1 MEPHRS
7 PEALVRALIDAE
19 NTRDRRKADEILAA
33 DFTAITRARGDEQSR
48 ERLLDEIA
56 HPRNPT
62 LRRTL
67 IDTSV
72 WTRNGGNLAVVRT
85 LIETSDESNSAAAPT
100 RFRNIHVF
108 ERLGQDWRC
117 VGWQVT
123 MLSVD

>member
-1 MEPHRS
+1 MGPHRS
-7 PEALVRALIDAE
+7 PEALVRELIDAE
-19 NTRDRRKADEILAA
+19 NTRDRRKAEGILAA

-48 ERLLDEIA
+48 EHLLDEIA
-56 HPRNPT
+56 DPRSPT

-72 WTRNGGNLAVVRT
+72 WTRSGGNLGVVRT
-85 LIETSDESNSAAAPT
+85 LIETFDASNPAAAPN

-108 ERLGQDWRC
+108 ERLGQDWQC

-123 MLSVD
+123 KVSAD